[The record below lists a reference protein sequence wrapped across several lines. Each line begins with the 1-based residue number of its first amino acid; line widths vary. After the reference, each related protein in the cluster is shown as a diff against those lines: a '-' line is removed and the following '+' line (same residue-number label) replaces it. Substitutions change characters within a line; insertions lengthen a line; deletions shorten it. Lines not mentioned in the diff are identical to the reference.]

1 MARSGGMG
9 KSIRHHRGLFLSDL
23 HLGALGSRADLILS
37 FLQHNHAQTYF
48 LVGDI
53 LDLWQPL
60 LPHWTD
66 DAQRVLDH
74 LRARQ
79 RAGAVIHYLRGNH
92 DPDPSCAPQ
101 PKCLEAAALDEV
113 IYVAGDQR
121 TYLVLHGDIVDAR
134 VVRSHVMTRLGS
146 RIDHILR
153 RVDRGLSRMRR
164 GTSAEA
170 RSTIETLLA
179 GVNSL
184 LYRGRKHERR
194 LVELARR
201 RGVQGV
207 ICGHFHIAGL
217 HDDHGLTYANCGD
230 WLDSM
235 TALAEDHDGTL
246 RLLSWRPLAAAVNA
260 GLSTS
265 EPEHAA

>member
-1 MARSGGMG
+1 MG

-37 FLQHNHAQTYF
+37 FLKHNHAQTYF
-48 LVGDI
+48 LVGDV

-60 LPHWTD
+60 LPHWPD
-66 DAQRVLDH
+66 EAQRVVDH
-74 LRARQ
+74 LRDRQ
-79 RAGAVIHYLRGNH
+79 KAGAVIHYLRGNH
-92 DPDPSCAPQ
+92 DPDPACAPQ
-101 PKCLEAAALDEV
+101 SKGLDVMAVDDV
-113 IYVAGDQR
+113 IYLAGDDR
-121 TYLVLHGDIVDAR
+121 KYLVLHGDIVDTR
-134 VVRSHVMTRLGS
+134 MVRSHVMTRLGS

-153 RVDRGLSRMRR
+153 RIDRGLSVLRR
-164 GTSAEA
+164 DTSAEA
-170 RSTIETLLA
+170 RSTIEALLA

-184 LYRGRKHERR
+184 MYRGRKHERR
-194 LVELARR
+194 LVDMAKQ
-201 RGVQGV
+201 RGVHGV

-246 RLLSWRPLAAAVNA
+246 RLVSWRPVATAFNA
-260 GLSTS
+260 GLTS
-265 EPEHAA
+265 PEPESV

>member
-1 MARSGGMG
+1 MTR
-9 KSIRHHRGLFLSDL
+9 SIRHHRGLFLSDL
-23 HLGALGSRADLILS
+23 HLGALGSRSDLILS
-37 FLQHNHAQTYF
+37 FLQHNHADTYF
-48 LVGDI
+48 LVGDV

-60 LPHWTD
+60 LPHWSE

-74 LRARQ
+74 LQDRQ
-79 RAGAVIHYLRGNH
+79 QAGAVIHYLRGNH
-92 DPDPSCAPQ
+92 DPDPTLAPK
-101 PKCLEAAALDEV
+101 PKRLDVAAVDEL
-113 IYVAGDQR
+113 IYHAGDQR
-121 TYLVLHGDIVDAR
+121 QYLVLHGDVVDAR

-153 RVDRGLSRMRR
+153 RLDRGLSVLRR
-164 GTSAEA
+164 DTSAEA
-170 RSTIETLLA
+170 RSTIEALLA

-194 LVELARR
+194 LVEMARQK
-201 RGVQGV
+201 GVHGV

-235 TALAEDHDGTL
+235 TALAEDYSGTL
-246 RLLSWRPLAAAVNA
+246 QLLSWRPVAAALDA
-260 GLSTS
+260 GLAS
-265 EPEHAA
+265 PELEGAL

>member
-1 MARSGGMG
+1 MTR
-9 KSIRHHRGLFLSDL
+9 SIRHHRGLFLSDL
-23 HLGALGSRADLILS
+23 HLGTLGSRSDLILS
-37 FLQHNHAQTYF
+37 FLQHNRAETYF

-60 LPHWTD
+60 LPHWTE

-74 LRARQ
+74 LRDRQ
-79 RAGAVIHYLRGNH
+79 QAGAVIHYLRGNH
-92 DPDPSCAPQ
+92 DPDPTLAPK
-101 PKCLEAAALDEV
+101 PKCLDVVAVDEL
-113 IYVAGDQR
+113 IYHAGDQR
-121 TYLVLHGDIVDAR
+121 RYLVLHGDIADAR

-146 RIDHILR
+146 RIDHTLR
-153 RVDRGLSRMRR
+153 RLDRGLSVLRR
-164 GTSAEA
+164 DTSAEA
-170 RSTIETLLA
+170 RSTIEALLA

-194 LVELARR
+194 LVDMARQK
-201 RGVQGV
+201 GVHGV

-217 HDDHGLTYANCGD
+217 HDHHGLTYANCGD

-246 RLLSWRPLAAAVNA
+246 RLLSWRPVAAAIHAGLAAADLEGA
-260 GLSTS
+260 T
-265 EPEHAA
+265 

>member
-1 MARSGGMG
+1 MG
-9 KSIRHHRGLFLSDL
+9 SSIQHHRGLFLSDL

-37 FLQHNHAQTYF
+37 FLQHNHADTYV

-66 DAQRVLDH
+66 DAQRVMDH
-74 LRARQ
+74 LRSRQ
-79 RAGAVIHYLRGNH
+79 QAGAVVHYLRGNH
-92 DPDPSCAPQ
+92 DPDPARAPK
-101 PKCLEAAALDEV
+101 PKGLNVRPVDELV
-113 IYVAGDQR
+113 YLAGDQR
-121 TYLVLHGDIVDAR
+121 KYLVLHGDIVDAR
-134 VVRSHVMTRLGS
+134 VVRSHALTRLGS
-146 RIDHILR
+146 RIDHALR
-153 RVDRGLSRMRR
+153 RLDRGLSVLRR

-170 RSTIETLLA
+170 RSTIEALLA

-184 LYRGRKHERR
+184 LYRGRKHEVR
-194 LVELARR
+194 VVDMARQ
-201 RGVQGV
+201 RGLDGV

-235 TALAEDHDGTL
+235 TALAEDSDGTL
-246 RLLSWRPLAAAVNA
+246 RLMSWRPVAAALNA
-260 GLSTS
+260 GLPS
-265 EPEHAA
+265 PELKGAA